1 MKNLTE
7 ISQASFLKKLVSDPT
22 ATDSQLRVYILAAIT
37 KIEDLEDKNQNLS
50 CKVRELEMEVDNLRA
65 RNHY

>member
-1 MKNLTE
+1 MKNLDKT
-7 ISQASFLKKLVSDPT
+7 SVSFLKDVVSDRT

-65 RNHY
+65 KNYY

>member
-1 MKNLTE
+1 MKNLDNT
-7 ISQASFLKKLVSDPT
+7 SVSFLKDIVSDPA

-50 CKVRELEMEVDNLRA
+50 CKVRELEMSLDNLRA
-65 RNHY
+65 AVMR

>member
-1 MKNLTE
+1 MKNLNNT
-7 ISQASFLKKLVSDPT
+7 SVSFLKDVVSDPA

-50 CKVRELEMEVDNLRA
+50 CKVRELEMSLDNLRA
-65 RNHY
+65 AIMR

>member
-1 MKNLTE
+1 MKNLDKT
-7 ISQASFLKKLVSDPT
+7 SVSFLKDVVSNPT

-65 RNHY
+65 KNYY